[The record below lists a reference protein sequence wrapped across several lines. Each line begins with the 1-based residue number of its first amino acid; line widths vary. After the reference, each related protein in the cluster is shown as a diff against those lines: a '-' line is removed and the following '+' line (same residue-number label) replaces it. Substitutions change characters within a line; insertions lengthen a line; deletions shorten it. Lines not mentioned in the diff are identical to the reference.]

1 MVCQTSPI
9 SSTEEPSDFDEDG
22 TCDLIDPDD
31 DNDGWTD
38 LQDAFPFDSL
48 EWEDRNSDGLGDNAH
63 PLTIMD
69 KMKLNPGV
77 SIMAIGSVAAM
88 LSGTLAFLFG
98 RSRLKEQFD
107 EDRGW
112 DEEPEEEDGYYDEW
126 EYQ

>member
-1 MVCQTSPI
+1 
-9 SSTEEPSDFDEDG
+9 
-22 TCDLIDPDD
+22 
-31 DNDGWTD
+31 
-38 LQDAFPFDSL
+38 
-48 EWEDRNSDGLGDNAH
+48 
-63 PLTIMD
+63 MD